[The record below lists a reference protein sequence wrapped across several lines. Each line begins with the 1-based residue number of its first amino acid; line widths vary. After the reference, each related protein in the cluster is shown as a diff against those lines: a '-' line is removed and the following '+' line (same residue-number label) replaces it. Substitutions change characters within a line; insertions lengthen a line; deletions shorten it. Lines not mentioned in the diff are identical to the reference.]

1 MDVTPET
8 ILDVQFREKLRGYHP
23 DDVDEFLKRVARTVE
38 ALEGRVREA
47 NQQALAAEQR
57 AAQAAGVEES
67 LQRTL
72 VLAQRTAD
80 LAIQEGREEAAAIVA
95 EARAE
100 REAIVAEAEELR
112 ARLAAE
118 AEADVRAELV
128 RLHELRDVLQADVAA
143 LERYIDDERERVRDV
158 LSEQIR
164 LLDAGLP
171 RQHPAPAVREVELP
185 EPLGAPDP
193 SAHDDEAGGA
203 AGAPVG
209 VEPATTEDAGA
220 QPGPEAELA
229 EDDHDEF
236 IAELRRAITDEEPLG
251 PSDHPLPQPHDE
263 QFDILGG
270 AGEEGGG
277 FASRLRRRR

>member
-1 MDVTPET
+1 MDVSPET

-38 ALEGRVREA
+38 ALEERVREA
-47 NQQALAAEQR
+47 SQRALVAEQR
-57 AAQAAGVEES
+57 VADAAGVEAS

-80 LAIQEGREEAAAIVA
+80 LAIQEAREEAAAIVA

-100 REAIVAEAEELR
+100 REAIVAEAGELR

-128 RLHELRDVLQADVAA
+128 RLHGVREQLQADVAA
-143 LERYIDDERERVRDV
+143 LERYIDDERERVRAV

-164 LLDAGLP
+164 LLDEGIP
-171 RQHPAPAVREVELP
+171 PQRTAPEVHEVELP
-185 EPLGAPDP
+185 EPLGAPAP
-193 SAHDDEAGGA
+193 AAPAAEAGAGSGGP
-203 AGAPVG
+203 AGAGEQAEG
-209 VEPATTEDAGA
+209 VDAYA
-220 QPGPEAELA
+220 GPESELV
-229 EDDHDEF
+229 EEDHDEF

-263 QFDILGG
+263 QIDILGG